1 MFVYFGLFWF
11 VLETS
16 TCLPKHPNIINVHTA
31 FVDNTAIMPDSMEA
45 YPYML
50 PRALNRE
57 GYGRTKTMFLVMPKY
72 TSSLQNYLEENPLIS
87 FETRLNLF
95 CQLLEGLAF
104 LERNMISHRDL
115 KSDNLLIDS
124 TSEWLTLVIA
134 DFGSCFDGRPY
145 NMKLPYQSEYVDKG
159 GNPALLAPE
168 VYSYIFDPNYL

>member
-1 MFVYFGLFWF
+1 MSLLNLIGLIIVYYFGL

-16 TCLPKHPNIINVHTA
+16 ASLPKHPNIINVHTA
-31 FVDNTAIMPDSMEA
+31 FVDDTAIMPDSMEA

-50 PRALNRE
+50 PRKFNRD
-57 GYGRTKTMFLVMPKY
+57 GYGRSKTMFLVMPKY
-72 TSSLQNYLEENPLIS
+72 SFSLQSYLKHNPHIS
-87 FETRLNLF
+87 FEIRLNLF

-115 KSDNLLIDS
+115 KSDNLLVNS
-124 TSEWLTLVIA
+124 TSECLTLVIA

-145 NMKLPYQSEYVDKG
+145 DMKLPYQSEYVDKG

-168 VYSYIFDPNYL
+168 VY